1 MTGLA
6 FGPPRSQ
13 QHLQEGRAASAPSS
27 STPTAHVWTHQS
39 RRPANGSTVVTS
51 ASAYSTDVD
60 TWASWDTSL
69 LYSKSVNIFSDPYT
83 AVGSDSTAI

>member
-13 QHLQEGRAASAPSS
+13 QHRQEGRGASAPSS

-39 RRPANGSTVVTS
+39 RRPANSSTVVTS
-51 ASAYSTDVD
+51 AFSTDVD
-60 TWASWDTSL
+60 TGL
-69 LYSKSVNIFSDPYT
+69 LYSKSVSIFSDPYT
-83 AVGSDSTAI
+83 AVGSDLTAI